1 MIHLT
6 RKIRE
11 YPLALVRSA
20 GRHRSALFAWAVSVF
35 ILSAFT
41 IVVYAQ
47 VCSPILAAN
56 TAWKN
61 LKQRDG
67 LGLLHVSVRYDG
79 GSEGVPSAT
88 MRSLMETA
96 IDEWDT
102 FQCETG
108 VTFETAAPGA
118 HADLE
123 FVYTTDESLTQS
135 CARYDE
141 HLFRIY
147 HGPNLQARLNQ
158 LGQTQTAAVFKHE
171 VGHFLGLGHTGNS
184 PTTIMTQI
192 STCLFAYV
200 RTSVQLAD
208 AAKAGACMGAGTP
221 CVPTPTPTPA
231 PPTGPTCPNP
241 VNFIL
246 YPTGGCPVGSVN
258 NGAGCCVCNRTSSF
272 ISQCNRFGGYD
283 PDSCDCTGCDTC
295 SGSPVL
301 IDIAG
306 DGFSMTD
313 AANGVFFD
321 LNGNGLP
328 DRRSWT
334 AAGSDDAWLALDR
347 NGNGTIDS
355 GKELFGNYTAQPETD
370 APNGFLALAEFDK
383 AGNGGNSDRVID
395 SDDNVYSYLC
405 LWQDVNHDGVSQP
418 GELRTLPELGLIK
431 IDLKYKESKR
441 TDEYGNQFR
450 YRAKVRDAHGA
461 QLGRWAWDVFLV
473 SEP

>member
-6 RKIRE
+6 RKFRE
-11 YPLALVRSA
+11 HSVPLFRSA
-20 GRHRSALFAWAVSVF
+20 GRHSFALFAGAIAVYV
-35 ILSAFT
+35 LSAFAV
-41 IVVYAQ
+41 VVYAQ
-47 VCSPILAAN
+47 TCSPTLAAN

-67 LGLLHVSVRYDG
+67 LGLLHVSVNYVG
-79 GSEGVPSAT
+79 GSEGVPNAT
-88 MRSLMETA
+88 MLSQMQTA

-123 FVYTTDESLTQS
+123 FVYTTDESLTGG
-135 CARYDE
+135 CAHYDE
-141 HLFRIY
+141 HLVRIY

-158 LGQTQTAAVFKHE
+158 LGTTQTAAVFKHE

-184 PTTIMTQI
+184 PGTIMTQVL
-192 STCLFAYV
+192 TCLTSAV

-208 AAKAGACMGAGTP
+208 AAQAGSCMNAGTP
-221 CVPTPTPTPA
+221 CVPTPTPTPT
-231 PPTGPTCPNP
+231 PPTGPTCPNA
-241 VNFIL
+241 VNFVL
-246 YPTGGCPVGSVN
+246 YPSGGCPVGSVN

-272 ISQCNRFGGYD
+272 MEQCNRFGGYN
-283 PDSCDCTGCDTC
+283 PDSCNCDGCDTC
-295 SGSPVL
+295 AGSPVL

-321 LNGNGLP
+321 LNGNGTP
-328 DRRSWT
+328 DLRSWT
-334 AAGSDDAWLALDR
+334 AVGSDDAWLALDR

-383 AGNGGNSDRVID
+383 PENGGNSDGVID
-395 SDDNVYSYLC
+395 SADNVYSYLS

-418 GELRTLPELGLIK
+418 GELRTLPELGVIK
-431 IDLKYKESKR
+431 IELGYKESKR

-450 YRAKVRDAHGA
+450 YRAKVRDAYGA
-461 QLGRWAWDVFLV
+461 RLGRWAWDVFLV
-473 SEP
+473 PGP